1 MGVEGER
8 EWSKRAGREHE
19 RGGKES
25 DGSLSRIRRRRRRC
39 SSFFLFAREICSL
52 FLLFQTYHR
61 VVRVRRRH
69 RCGGLRGQLIELG
82 RGDALVDARGD
93 LLGDE
98 DLFFFLKRERES
110 FVDGRLPRRR
120 GGGRRVS
127 GLFESG
133 MGHLARSYFLFLPAQ
148 AEQSIVLVSLGVFG
162 SCFRDTIEEENETE
176 RGEEEKKPSS
186 SSKALQFR
194 KKRRRKRSL
203 SLSLSLPL
211 TGSQNSGDRPY
222 ASLVM
227 RAVILSKWTASLR
240 PSRFWTC
247 MVSWR
252 GESEGGRERKSVLLA
267 REKKERKCD

>member
-98 DLFFFLKRERES
+98 DLFFFFLKREREFRRWSIAKEERGRASSEWTFRERNGAPCS
-110 FVDGRLPRRR
+110 FVFPL
-120 GGGRRVS
+120 S
-127 GLFESG
+127 S
-133 MGHLARSYFLFLPAQ
+133 RS
-148 AEQSIVLVSLGVFG
+148 S
-162 SCFRDTIEEENETE
+162 
-176 RGEEEKKPSS
+176 
-186 SSKALQFR
+186 
-194 KKRRRKRSL
+194 
-203 SLSLSLPL
+203 
-211 TGSQNSGDRPY
+211 
-222 ASLVM
+222 
-227 RAVILSKWTASLR
+227 
-240 PSRFWTC
+240 
-247 MVSWR
+247 
-252 GESEGGRERKSVLLA
+252 
-267 REKKERKCD
+267 